1 MESKKLFLL
10 RHAKSSWKDFS
21 IRDFDRP
28 LNKRG
33 KHDAPMMAERMKERG
48 IKPDIILSSPAKR
61 AKSTSKYFSKELESG
76 IRYDDSIYESTVLR
90 LREIIKEAFEKYDT
104 IMLVGHNPSITVLAN
119 AISGRYIDNIPT
131 CGIAGFEFD
140 SGDIDTANA
149 ALLFFDYPKSPS
161 RTQTHK

>member
-33 KHDAPMMAERMKERG
+33 KHDAPMMAKRMKERG
-48 IKPDIILSSPAKR
+48 IKPEIILSSPAKR
-61 AKSTSKYFSKELESG
+61 AKSTSKSFSRELG
-76 IRYDDSIYESTVLR
+76 IEIHYDASIYESTVLR
-90 LREIIKEAFEKYDT
+90 LREIIKEAFKTYDT
-104 IMLVGHNPSITVLAN
+104 IMLVGHNPSISVLAN
-119 AISGRYIDNIPT
+119 AISDHSIDNIPT

-140 SGDIDTANA
+140 KGDIDTAKA
-149 ALLFFDYPKSPS
+149 TLLFFDYPKSAPPA
-161 RTQTHK
+161 